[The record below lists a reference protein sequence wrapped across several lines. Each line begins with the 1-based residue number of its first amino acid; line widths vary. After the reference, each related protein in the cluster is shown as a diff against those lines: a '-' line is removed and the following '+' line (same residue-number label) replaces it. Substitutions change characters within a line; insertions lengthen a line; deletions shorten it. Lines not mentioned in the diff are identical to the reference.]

1 MAKIAFGHSAIEA
14 VEGTL
19 SSIGNTASYI
29 RLFALNL
36 AHVTLMAVFIEMAGE
51 GISPISIFIL
61 LIGNILVIVLE
72 TLVSLLHS
80 LRLQWVEFF
89 SKLGLSFD
97 GYKYEPF
104 IIKREL
110 TEVK

>member
-1 MAKIAFGHSAIEA
+1 
-14 VEGTL
+14 
-19 SSIGNTASYI
+19 
-29 RLFALNL
+29 
-36 AHVTLMAVFIEMAGE
+36 MAGE

-61 LIGNILVIVLE
+61 LIGNVLVIVLE

-110 TEVK
+110 TAVK